1 MEHRHAL
8 VVIGGDGPD
17 PAILARLDPV
27 DLVIGADSGFDHAV
41 ALGLEPHVV
50 IGDMDSIDPIALAR
64 ARRDGVS
71 VIERSPDKDETDTE
85 LALRHA
91 VESGASAITVLAGRG
106 DRLDHVLGVFAALA
120 APHLDPVRSLG
131 AWIGSDRVH
140 VARPTRA
147 FVGRVRIGT
156 TVSLVPLAGD
166 AHGVTTHGLR
176 WGLADET
183 LSSTSARGVSNLA
196 TADDVR
202 VTLRGGALAVV
213 VPLATETERSE
224 S

>member
-17 PAILARLDPV
+17 PAALAQLGPV

-50 IGDMDSIDPIALAR
+50 IGDMDSIDPAALGR
-64 ARRDGVS
+64 ARRDGVA

-91 VESGASAITVLAGRG
+91 LDAGASAITVLAGRG

-120 APHLDPVRSLG
+120 APHLDPVGSLG
-131 AWIGSDRVH
+131 AWIGTDRVH

-147 FVGRVRIGT
+147 FVGRVSPGT

-176 WGLADET
+176 WSLADET
-183 LSSTSARGVSNLA
+183 LSGASARGVSNLA
-196 TADDVR
+196 TADEVR
-202 VTLRGGALAVV
+202 VTLRSGALAVV
-213 VPLATETERSE
+213 VPLAATAERRNA
-224 S
+224 